1 MELQIVEIRLQ
12 IVELDIEY
20 PAGFVPG
27 FFSFW
32 CQVLLRNKIYNTQ
45 RQKIT
50 TAVKKKIIQRR
61 KPLAPRRRGSGARP
75 AAQRP
80 GGSRDDAGFRPPH
93 SLAFVK
99 YKIYTSFVNEV

>member
-1 MELQIVEIRLQ
+1 MELQIVELYKIRLQ
-12 IVELDIEY
+12 IVELDLEY
-20 PAGFVPG
+20 PAVLCQV
-27 FFSFW
+27 FSFW

-80 GGSRDDAGFRPPH
+80 GGCRDDVGHPPG
-93 SLAFVK
+93 SLALRF
-99 YKIYTSFVNEV
+99 IDCR